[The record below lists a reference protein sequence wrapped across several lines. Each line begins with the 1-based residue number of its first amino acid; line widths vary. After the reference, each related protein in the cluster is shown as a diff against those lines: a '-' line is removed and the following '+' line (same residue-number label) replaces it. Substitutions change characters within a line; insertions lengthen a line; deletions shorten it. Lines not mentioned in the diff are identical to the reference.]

1 MKKLYWLPLVLITV
15 LGISYIAGCGSS
27 EDKVLAKVGDYKI
40 TVKEFSDFARQ
51 IRQPFATAQDE
62 FNEKKKILDSMIIN
76 RLLVQAAY
84 EKGIDQNED
93 VARVVLANKDKFL
106 LDVLYQKD
114 IADKAKVTD
123 AEVKEFY
130 NKLEYKI
137 RASHILVNSADTA
150 NMLLDS
156 IKNGANFEQLAY
168 DHSIDPSAKRNRGDL
183 GYFTYGAMVDEFQD
197 AAFQMQ
203 PGEVSPPVKSKFG
216 YHIIKLV
223 DREKND
229 ARKDFNTMK
238 DQIRQQLERKK
249 QGTLIQDY
257 MEKLKTEYAITVD
270 TGTVQLLVHKRE
282 NLYPPQVLENLPKSG
297 FDVEQL
303 DRIEREM
310 PMATWNGGQM
320 SLYQYLTQLQ
330 QVPEQYRPD
339 LEDYDSVATIIFRL
353 KLNDFLVLEATKRGY
368 DNDPEFKRKLQLFKE
383 LSMADIMRSDSL
395 PQPLS
400 PDEAELR
407 QYYEDHRDKYSD
419 PAKVHVYE
427 IMLSDEILANKLAK
441 EIKSLEQFKEK
452 ASQLTER
459 PAKRGTNGDLGFVER
474 KWFPEI
480 FDLAK
485 KTPDGKI
492 GGPVVNSGGKYSIFW
507 VVEKVPERV
516 KDYLD
521 VKKEIQQTVAA
532 EHKSE
537 AFTKWVQQRKEETKI
552 EVNDDALWG
561 TIDNSKYA
569 ATDGD
574 GNTSNN

>member
-1 MKKLYWLPLVLITV
+1 MKKLYWLPLVLIAA
-15 LGISYIAGCGSS
+15 LGIAYVAGCGSS
-27 EDKVLAKVGDYKI
+27 DDKVLAQVGDYKI
-40 TVKEFSDFARQ
+40 TIKEFNDFARQ
-51 IRQPFATAQDE
+51 LRQPFPTAQDE
-62 FNEKKKILDSMIIN
+62 FSEKKKILDSMIVN

-84 EKGIDQNED
+84 QKGIDQNED

-106 LDVLYQKD
+106 LDVLYQRD
-114 IADKAKVTD
+114 IADKATVTD
-123 AEVKEFY
+123 AELKDFY

-137 RASHILVNSADTA
+137 RASHILVKSEDTA

-197 AAFQMQ
+197 AAFKME
-203 PGEVSPPVKSKFG
+203 PGEVSTPVKSKFG

-229 ARKDFNTMK
+229 ARKDFDSMK
-238 DQIRQQLERKK
+238 ETLRQQLIRKK
-249 QGTLIQDY
+249 QGALIEGY
-257 MEKLKTEYAITVD
+257 MTQLKTDYAITVD
-270 TGTVQLLVHKRE
+270 TGTVQLVIHKRQD
-282 NLYPPQVLENLPKSG
+282 LYPPQVVENLPKWG

-310 PMATWNGGQM
+310 PLATWNGGQM
-320 SLYQYLTQLQ
+320 SLYQYLMQLQ

-339 LEDYDSVATIIFRL
+339 LADYDSVATIIFRL

-368 DNDPEFKRKLQLFKE
+368 DKDPEFKRKLQLFKE
-383 LSMADIMRSDSL
+383 LSMADVMRNDSL
-395 PQPLS
+395 PQPLA

-407 QYYEDHRDKYSD
+407 EYYENHKDKYSD

-427 IMLSDEILANKLAK
+427 IMLSDEILANKLAR
-441 EIKSLEQFKEK
+441 EIKTLEQFKEK

-507 VVEKVPERV
+507 VVAKTPERI

-521 VKKEIQQTVAA
+521 VKTDIRQAVVA
-532 EHKSE
+532 ERKSE
-537 AFTKWVQQRKEETKI
+537 AFTKWVQEQKDNTKI
-552 EVNDDALWG
+552 TIHDNALWS

-569 ATDGD
+569 AADD
-574 GNTSNN
+574 AAKTSNN

>member
-1 MKKLYWLPLVLITV
+1 MKKLYWLPLVLIAA
-15 LGISYIAGCGSS
+15 LGIAYVAGCGSS
-27 EDKVLAKVGDYKI
+27 DDKVLAQVGDYKI
-40 TVKEFSDFARQ
+40 TIKEFNDFARQ
-51 IRQPFATAQDE
+51 LRQPFQTAQDE
-62 FNEKKKILDSMIIN
+62 FNEKKKVLDSMIIN

-84 EKGIDQNED
+84 EKGIDGSED

-114 IADKAKVTD
+114 IAGKAKVTD
-123 AEVKEFY
+123 AELKDFY

-137 RASHILVNSADTA
+137 RASHILVNSEDTA
-150 NMLLDS
+150 NMLVDS

-197 AAFQMQ
+197 AAFQME
-203 PGEVSPPVKSKFG
+203 PGEVSPPIKSKYG

-229 ARKDFNTMK
+229 ARRDFDSMK
-238 DQIRQQLERKK
+238 DQLRQQLERKK
-249 QGTLIQDY
+249 QMEMVEAY
-257 MEKLKTEYAITVD
+257 MNQLKDLYKITVD
-270 TGTVQLLVHKRE
+270 TGTVQLVIHKR
-282 NLYPPQVLENLPKSG
+282 NDLYPPQVVENLPKWG

-310 PMATWNGGQM
+310 PLATWNGGQM
-320 SLYQYLTQLQ
+320 SLYQYLMQLN

-339 LEDYDSVATIIFRL
+339 LQDYDSVATVIFRL
-353 KLNDFLVLEATKRGY
+353 KVNDFLVLEATKKGY

-383 LSMADIMRSDSL
+383 LNMANVMRSDSL
-395 PQPLS
+395 PQPLI

-407 QYYEDHRDKYSD
+407 QYFEDHKDKYSD

-427 IMLSDEILANKLAK
+427 IMLSDEILASKLAK
-441 EIKSLEQFKEK
+441 EIKTLEQFKEK

-459 PAKRGTNGDLGFVER
+459 PAKRGTNGDLGYVER

-492 GGPVVNSGGKYSIFW
+492 GGKYSIFW
-507 VVEKVPERV
+507 VVGKTPERV

-521 VKKEIQQTVAA
+521 VKNDIKQAVVTER
-532 EHKSE
+532 KSE
-537 AFTKWVQQRKEETKI
+537 AFSSWVQQQKDKTKI
-552 EVNDDALWG
+552 TVNDDALWS

-569 ATDGD
+569 AAEGD
-574 GNTSNN
+574 QTTSNN